1 MTRAEGIAHITE
13 TVFEDRFMHVQ
24 ELNRL
29 RAQIKLDGREGN
41 YLMEQ
46 RICKGLL
53 SWRRICVLVVSLVI
67 AALLSCYIGG
77 KGGNNR
83 QSCLS
88 S

>member
-1 MTRAEGIAHITE
+1 MALMTRGLGIAHITE
-13 TVFEDRFMHVQ
+13 TIFENRFMHVQ

-29 RAQIKLDGREGN
+29 RASIKLDGQTATVYGTENLQGAPVMATDLRA
-41 YLMEQ
+41 
-46 RICKGLL
+46 C
-53 SWRRICVLVVSLVI
+53 CF
-67 AALLSCYIGG
+67 SCDCSFGG

>member
-1 MTRAEGIAHITE
+1 
-13 TVFEDRFMHVQ
+13 MHVQ

-29 RAQIKLDGREGN
+29 RASRKLDGREGN
-41 YLMEQ
+41 ASHGTENLQGAPVMATDL
-46 RICKGLL
+46 RA
-53 SWRRICVLVVSLVI
+53 SVSLVI